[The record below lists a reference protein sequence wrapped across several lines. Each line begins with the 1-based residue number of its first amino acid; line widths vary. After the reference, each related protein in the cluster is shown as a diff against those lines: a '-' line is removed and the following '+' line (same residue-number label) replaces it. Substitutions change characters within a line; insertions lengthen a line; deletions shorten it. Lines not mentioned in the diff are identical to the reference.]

1 MSSTVQY
8 YKVLS
13 MHYYSNCYPFLDI
26 VVINYVVFFLMNVKI
41 KCLTVLKSAQ
51 IANHHW
57 NCWQIIIQVIM
68 SSRSW
73 EKYYRNI
80 SWNGRKGGQVTAIEH
95 FCSLS
100 IITQT
105 YPSDLIKIQIRLP
118 SFAYQDLTILRFTLW
133 SGNY

>member
-1 MSSTVQY
+1 MSSTVRY
-8 YKVLS
+8 YKVVS

-68 SSRSW
+68 SSKSW

-95 FCSLS
+95 FCSLN

-105 YPSDLIKIQIRLP
+105 YTSDLIKIQIRLP